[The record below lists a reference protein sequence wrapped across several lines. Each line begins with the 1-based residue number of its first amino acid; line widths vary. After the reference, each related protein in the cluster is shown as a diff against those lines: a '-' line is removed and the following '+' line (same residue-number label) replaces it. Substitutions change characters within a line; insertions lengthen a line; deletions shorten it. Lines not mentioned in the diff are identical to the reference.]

1 MYELIAYAKILADTV
16 RVRAYADAIRET
28 VGPGAIVVDL
38 GTGPG
43 IFALLACTAGASH
56 VYAIEQDPIV
66 GVARALARAN
76 GYGDRITFI
85 EASSRAVDLPQ
96 RADVMVADVRG
107 MLPLYLDAIVTLA
120 DARDR
125 FLRPGGSIVP
135 ARDVLHAAIV
145 EAPLTWRTGVE
156 AWDSGALS
164 LDLTPARDLATH
176 ALWRMAAGDGRLL
189 TVPQRW
195 IELDYATI
203 RQPHASGALDW
214 EIAER
219 GTAHGLMLWFDAQL
233 SRGASFSTG
242 PEGASTVYG
251 RAMLPFEAP
260 VACER
265 GDRVHVDLR
274 ADYVTDGYVWTWT
287 STILRAGAAAV
298 TFRQCTLGSSLLST
312 AQLPDRSG
320 RA

>member
-16 RVRAYADAIRET
+16 RVRAYAVAIRET

-76 GYGDRITFI
+76 GYADRITFI

-125 FLRPGGSIVP
+125 FLRPGG
-135 ARDVLHAAIV
+135 
-145 EAPLTWRTGVE
+145 
-156 AWDSGALS
+156 
-164 LDLTPARDLATH
+164 
-176 ALWRMAAGDGRLL
+176 
-189 TVPQRW
+189 
-195 IELDYATI
+195 
-203 RQPHASGALDW
+203 
-214 EIAER
+214 
-219 GTAHGLMLWFDAQL
+219 
-233 SRGASFSTG
+233 
-242 PEGASTVYG
+242 
-251 RAMLPFEAP
+251 
-260 VACER
+260 
-265 GDRVHVDLR
+265 
-274 ADYVTDGYVWTWT
+274 
-287 STILRAGAAAV
+287 
-298 TFRQCTLGSSLLST
+298 
-312 AQLPDRSG
+312 
-320 RA
+320 